1 MVSLNLSNIK
11 CKPKD
16 DRTKCIV
23 KSNDSSLIVSL
34 KLPMSR
40 LTTSNPK
47 KMMMS
52 SLLTKSLPIQ
62 IMLGGDKGIMFITLV
77 MKNFKEGGVRF

>member
-16 DRTKCIV
+16 DKTKCNV
-23 KSNDSSLIVSL
+23 KSDDCSSSLIVSL

-40 LTTSNPK
+40 LTTSNP
-47 KMMMS
+47 MMS
-52 SLLTKSLPIQ
+52 SLLTKSLSIQ

-77 MKNFKEGGVRF
+77 MKP